1 MLSADTNHARGFLST
16 RHTSLC
22 HYFLWLTDIWLGI
35 NSVSVFPSPLPNCK
49 QALDQEYPPQSGLE
63 YPRRIHRL
71 FLVTVIVANGS
82 KYLESSEENVSPTPL
97 PEDNYLGFTR
107 HQLPGC
113 GYGLDGK
120 SAAPTPRLDQL
131 PGSLASESLKTLP
144 SLGSSHYLFFLRFY
158 LFIF

>member
-1 MLSADTNHARGFLST
+1 MLSADTNHARGFPST

-71 FLVTVIVANGS
+71 FLVMVIVANGS

-113 GYGLDGK
+113 GYGLDVEDLEGK
-120 SAAPTPRLDQL
+120 SRPASSQQPPL
-131 PGSLASESLKTLP
+131 LALTSCLAP
-144 SLGSSHYLFFLRFY
+144 SLLNP
-158 LFIF
+158 